1 MTNSDSR
8 AKAIIEVLAVFVLVF
23 LILWAIRI
31 SPLWKWQRTYLKHE
45 FMNHTTMI
53 ALSLIMISLT
63 RRSFTAYGLSF
74 KNLRYHLTIALICIL
89 PVMLV
94 SSAFAR
100 VDWTSRNGALILAAL
115 YLALLFVLAWLL
127 RKRPTV
133 DTTTTTALFAVLL
146 LSAGPLSMEGAVIRK
161 ILGTIYYFFFVGF
174 GEEMLF
180 RGYIQSRLNAAF
192 GRAYRFFGVKW
203 GWGLII
209 TSLLFGFA
217 HVFNHFNPFLKEFNL
232 MWWWAFWNIFTGLV
246 FGYLREKTSSILVP
260 AILHGFP
267 LTIAFLFFGL

>member
-8 AKAIIEVLAVFVLVF
+8 TKAIIEVLAVFVLIF
-23 LILWAIRI
+23 LIIWTIRI
-31 SPLWKWQRTYLKHE
+31 SPLWKWQRAYLNHP
-45 FMNHTTMI
+45 FLNHTMMI
-53 ALSLIMISLT
+53 ALSLIMIALS

-89 PVMLV
+89 PMMLV

-100 VDWTSRNGALILAAL
+100 VDMTSRNGAFILAAL
-115 YLALLFVLAWLL
+115 SLALLFVLAWLL
-127 RKRPTV
+127 RKRPTAN
-133 DTTTTTALFAVLL
+133 TTATTALCAVLL
-146 LSAGPLSMEGAVIRK
+146 LSASPLSMDGVVIKK
-161 ILGTIYYFFFVGF
+161 ILGSVYYFFFVGF

-180 RGYIQSRLNAAF
+180 RGYMQSRLNAAF
-192 GRAYRFFGVKW
+192 GRPYRFFGAKW

-217 HVFNHFNPFLKEFNL
+217 HVFVHFNPFLKEFNL
-232 MWWWAFWNIFTGLV
+232 MWWLAFWNIFTGLV
-246 FGYLREKTSSILVP
+246 FGYLREKTGSILVP

-267 LTIAFLFFGL
+267 QTIAVLFFGF

>member
-8 AKAIIEVLAVFVLVF
+8 TKAIIEVLAVFVLIF
-23 LILWAIRI
+23 LIIWTIRI
-31 SPLWKWQRTYLKHE
+31 SPLWKWQRAYLNHP
-45 FMNHTTMI
+45 FLNHTMMI
-53 ALSLIMISLT
+53 ALSLIMIALS

-89 PVMLV
+89 PMMLV

-100 VDWTSRNGALILAAL
+100 VDMTSRNGALILAAL
-115 YLALLFVLAWLL
+115 SLALLFVLAWLL
-127 RKRPTV
+127 RKRPTAN
-133 DTTTTTALFAVLL
+133 TTATTALCAVLL
-146 LSAGPLSMEGAVIRK
+146 LSASPLSMDGVVIKK
-161 ILGTIYYFFFVGF
+161 ILGSVYYFFFVGF

-180 RGYIQSRLNAAF
+180 RGYMQSRLNAAF
-192 GRAYRFFGVKW
+192 GRPYRFFGAKW

-217 HVFNHFNPFLKEFNL
+217 HVFVHFNPFLKEFNL
-232 MWWWAFWNIFTGLV
+232 MWWLAFWNIFTGLV
-246 FGYLREKTSSILVP
+246 FGYLREKTGSILVP

-267 LTIAFLFFGL
+267 QTIAVLFFGF

>member
-8 AKAIIEVLAVFVLVF
+8 AKAIIEVLAVFVLIF
-23 LILWAIRI
+23 LIIWTIRI
-31 SPLWKWQRTYLKHE
+31 SPLWKWQRAYLNHP
-45 FMNHTTMI
+45 FLNHTMMI
-53 ALSLIMISLT
+53 ALSLIMIALS

-89 PVMLV
+89 PMMLV

-100 VDWTSRNGALILAAL
+100 VDMTSRNGAFILAAL
-115 YLALLFVLAWLL
+115 SLALLFVLAWLL
-127 RKRPTV
+127 RKRPTAN
-133 DTTTTTALFAVLL
+133 TTATTALCAVLL
-146 LSAGPLSMEGAVIRK
+146 LSASPLSMDGVVIKK
-161 ILGTIYYFFFVGF
+161 ILGSVYYFFFVGF

-180 RGYIQSRLNAAF
+180 RGYMQSRLNAAF
-192 GRAYRFFGVKW
+192 GRPYRFFGAKW

-217 HVFNHFNPFLKEFNL
+217 HVFVHFNPFLKEFNL
-232 MWWWAFWNIFTGLV
+232 MWWLAFWNIFTGLV
-246 FGYLREKTSSILVP
+246 FGYLREKTGSILVP

-267 LTIAFLFFGL
+267 QTIAVLFFGF